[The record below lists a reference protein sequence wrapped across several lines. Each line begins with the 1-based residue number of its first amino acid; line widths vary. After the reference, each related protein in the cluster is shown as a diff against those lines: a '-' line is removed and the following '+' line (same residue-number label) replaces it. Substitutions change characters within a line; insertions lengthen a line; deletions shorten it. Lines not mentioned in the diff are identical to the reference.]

1 MEFLNEIKAKFPA
14 LLVGGSSLNENEN
27 VLLLKDKTKIK
38 LVCKEIKNHFDILFM
53 LMAVDKPPQIFE
65 LNYVFSS
72 YKMPSVLTIRV
83 NIGRDEAVIDS
94 ISSLFKS
101 ADWEER
107 EAYDLFGIEFKGHK
121 NLKRILLPEDWPGRP
136 LRKDFEVTDEVRNW
150 TGLDLKF

>member
-1 MEFLNEIKAKFPA
+1 MEFLDEIKAKFPNV
-14 LLVGGSSLNENEN
+14 LESVDGSNENES

-38 LVCKEIKNHFDILFM
+38 RVCKEVKNHFDILFM
-53 LMAVDKPPQIFE
+53 LMAVDKPPKIFE

-72 YKMPSVLTIRV
+72 YKTQNILTIRV
-83 NIGRDEAVIDS
+83 NIERDKAVIDS
-94 ISSLFKS
+94 ISSLFES

-107 EAYDLFGIEFKGHK
+107 ETYDLFGVEFIGHK

>member
-1 MEFLNEIKAKFPA
+1 MEFLDEIKAKFPNV
-14 LLVGGSSLNENEN
+14 LESVDGSNENES

-38 LVCKEIKNHFDILFM
+38 RVCKEVKNHFDILFM
-53 LMAVDKPPQIFE
+53 LMAVDKPPKIFE

-72 YKMPSVLTIRV
+72 YKTQNILTIRV
-83 NIGRDEAVIDS
+83 NIERDKAVIDS
-94 ISSLFKS
+94 ISSLFES

-107 EAYDLFGIEFKGHK
+107 ETYDLFGVEFIGHK

-136 LRKDFEVTDEVRNW
+136 LRKDFEVTDEVRNL